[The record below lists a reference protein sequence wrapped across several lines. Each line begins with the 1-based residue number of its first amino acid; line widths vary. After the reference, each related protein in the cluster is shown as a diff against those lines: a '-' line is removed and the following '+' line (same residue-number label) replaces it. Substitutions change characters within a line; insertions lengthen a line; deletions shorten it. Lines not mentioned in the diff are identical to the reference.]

1 MAVYVYGFSAS
12 VPSTIAYIMGG
23 HLGGSF
29 RTTVN
34 RVGGVVA
41 GSVVPSVFKFFFVQ
55 ICEPEFLGVVLSDI
69 VMFVWVGMCMYVY
82 FGRGYS
88 SYAGVVAAFISSDAL
103 MRQTDICYPDGSD
116 STKSIAIA
124 SYSSLAQTSVAV
136 IIFIVVECFIL
147 PKSAISMLRQNILDS
162 LKLHQRV
169 FNLLFGHHL
178 SSSVAMD
185 ESTMTEVRK
194 ILQVQ
199 LPCKFAAQRQLLIDA
214 QAEPLL
220 WRPAFSADKHKRILE
235 ISHRL
240 LNNNYLL
247 FKLVRWFH
255 FRVTQNRV
263 KLDSADIR
271 NEDLESLDDTSAI
284 CHEKWQIS
292 CNHFQLLVQDNFETM
307 EMVFSDSFQYSD
319 PDEMAV
325 FMQMKEA
332 FRLADKD
339 CSGELNADDVANM
352 LETVFAQSGAVKK
365 EEIGLYVQQF
375 MALVGKPDR
384 ETVSFEEFMS
394 ALEHGLKLEVEVYR
408 RRKPRVA
415 IPVINTLQTK
425 EEMQSGDPNELETSR
440 CSACSWEDASMLLR
454 REYDV
459 LNVEDFLI
467 SEVVAHMKSAYVEWL
482 MADQRYAR
490 VSMEEQLLL
499 NCLVSSAE
507 SIAKSLAGL
516 EEVALT

>member
-1 MAVYVYGFSAS
+1 MIALESQLETTLYKYRKIQNFTLLKETVKPEEMAGNMPLNLFLFSLNSFCSTLLNFQQSHNSKIYNDVHRIRALKVTLAIVSGVFMAVYVYGFSAS

-55 ICEPEFLGVVLSDI
+55 VCEPKFLGVVLSNI
-69 VMFVWVGMCMYVY
+69 VMFVW
-82 FGRGYS
+82 
-88 SYAGVVAAFISSDAL
+88 
-103 MRQTDICYPDGSD
+103 
-116 STKSIAIA
+116 
-124 SYSSLAQTSVAV
+124 
-136 IIFIVVECFIL
+136 
-147 PKSAISMLRQNILDS
+147 
-162 LKLHQRV
+162 RV
-169 FNLLFGHHL
+169 
-178 SSSVAMD
+178 
-185 ESTMTEVRK
+185 
-194 ILQVQ
+194 
-199 LPCKFAAQRQLLIDA
+199 
-214 QAEPLL
+214 
-220 WRPAFSADKHKRILE
+220 LE

-263 KLDSADIR
+263 KLNSADIHD
-271 NEDLESLDDTSAI
+271 ESLESLDNTSAD
-284 CHEKWQIS
+284 CHKKWQLS
-292 CNHFQLLVQDNFETM
+292 CNHFQALVQDSFETM
-307 EMVFSDSFQYSD
+307 EVVFSDSFQYSD

-332 FRLADKD
+332 FRLAGKD
-339 CSGELNADDVANM
+339 CSGELNADDVATM
-352 LETVFAQSGAVKK
+352 LETIFAQSGAVKK

-375 MALVGKPDR
+375 MAVVGKPDCD
-384 ETVSFEEFMS
+384 TVSFEEFMS
-394 ALEHGLKLEVEVYR
+394 ALEHGLTLEVEVYR
-408 RRKPRVA
+408 RRKPRAPALVA
-415 IPVINTLQTK
+415 HTLQAK
-425 EEMQSGDPNELETSR
+425 EEVQSGDTKELETSR
-440 CSACSWEDASMLLR
+440 FSTCPSENASMLLR

-459 LNVEDFLI
+459 LNVEDFSI
-467 SEVVAHMKSAYVEWL
+467 SDVVVNMKSAYVEWL
-482 MADQRYAR
+482 TADKRYER

-516 EEVALT
+516 EEIAMSS